1 VKVRLTTYNQA
12 GEPVQ
17 ISKPVLMVQRRAGA

>member
-12 GEPVQ
+12 GEPVK
-17 ISKPVLMVQRRAGA
+17 ISTPVLMVQRRAGA

>member
-1 VKVRLTTYNQA
+1 MKVRMTTYNQA

-17 ISKPVLMVQRRAGA
+17 IASPTMMVPRRPAK